1 MHDLVKAALAAV
13 CRFFGAASGRF
24 LCMPVRLFSALT
36 LTLSLVLVSCG
47 GVGTGVGD

>member
-13 CRFFGAASGRF
+13 CRFFGAAAVRF
-24 LCMPVRLFSALT
+24 LCMPVRLFSA